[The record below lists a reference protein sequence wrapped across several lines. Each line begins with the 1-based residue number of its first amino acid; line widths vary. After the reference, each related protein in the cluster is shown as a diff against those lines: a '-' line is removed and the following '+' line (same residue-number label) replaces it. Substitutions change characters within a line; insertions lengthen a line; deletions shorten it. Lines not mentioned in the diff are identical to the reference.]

1 MVLKIVRTVWPVML
15 TYVAIGAPCG
25 MIMGQTGMEPWMV
38 FALSST
44 FVTGSGQFMI
54 CNLWLAGVPAAS
66 IVASV
71 AAISSR
77 FALYSASIAPH
88 LRGASKRQTL
98 AVAATLTEE
107 AYGISLAKLVE
118 GEDWGPLE
126 SFVLNAILIATWG
139 VSCTM
144 GAVVGTV
151 VDVPTAIAGF
161 VCTSLF
167 ICLLFSQRLSRG
179 NVVAAVSGAVSV
191 AVCKFLASR
200 ILPCRQASWS
210 ALPLRWRA
218 MLYLTEEVPAMPVNE
233 FLVLWLSSWAAIAF
247 FRIAP
252 AFALRG
258 RTLSPRITEALGY
271 IPPAAF
277 AALVA
282 NDLVNPGAFDAGLW
296 PALVPWI
303 AAAGVVAVAIKTK
316 SMLWCCVSGIV
327 FYIVLSLV

>member
-1 MVLKIVRTVWPVML
+1 MVLKIVKTVWPVML

-25 MIMGQTGMEPWMV
+25 MIMAQTGMEPWMV

-44 FVTGSGQFMI
+44 FVTGSGQFMV

-118 GEDWGPLE
+118 GEDWGPRE
-126 SFVLNAILIATWG
+126 SFALNAILIATWG

-144 GAVVGTV
+144 GAVVGAV
-151 VDVPTAIAGF
+151 VDDPTAIAGF
-161 VCTSLF
+161 VCTSLLSACSF
-167 ICLLFSQRLSRG
+167 RSDCRAAMSWLPLWLRCLSPY
-179 NVVAAVSGAVSV
+179 
-191 AVCKFLASR
+191 ASSWGGR
-200 ILPCRQASWS
+200 ISPCRQACSS
-210 ALPLRWRA
+210 VLPRRLRA
-218 MLYLTEEVPAMPVNE
+218 MLSPKEGALAMPVNE

-258 RTLSPRITEALGY
+258 RTLSPRVTEALGY

-282 NDLVNPGAFDAGLW
+282 NDLISPGAFDAGLW
-296 PALVPWI
+296 QGLIPWI

>member
-54 CNLWLAGVPAAS
+54 CNLWLAGVPAPS
-66 IVASV
+66 IIASV

-77 FALYSASIAPH
+77 FALYSASIAPY
-88 LRGASKRQTL
+88 LTGASKRQTL

-118 GEDWGPLE
+118 GADWGPRE

-139 VSCTM
+139 VSCTL
-144 GAVVGTV
+144 GAVAGAV
-151 VDVPTAIAGF
+151 VDVPTALAGF

-179 NVVAAVSGAVSV
+179 NVVAAVLAAVSV
-191 AVCKFLASR
+191 AICKFLGWTNIAVPASV
-200 ILPCRQASWS
+200 L
-210 ALPLRWRA
+210 
-218 MLYLTEEVPAMPVNE
+218 AMPVNE

-282 NDLVNPGAFDAGLW
+282 NDLISPGVFDAGLW
-296 PALVPWI
+296 QGLIPWI
-303 AAAGVVAVAIKTK
+303 ASAGVVAVAIKTK

-327 FYIVLSLV
+327 LYIVLSLV

>member
-118 GEDWGPLE
+118 GEDWGPRE
-126 SFVLNAILIATWG
+126 SFVLNVILIATW
-139 VSCTM
+139 
-144 GAVVGTV
+144 
-151 VDVPTAIAGF
+151 
-161 VCTSLF
+161 
-167 ICLLFSQRLSRG
+167 
-179 NVVAAVSGAVSV
+179 
-191 AVCKFLASR
+191 ASR
-200 ILPCRQASWS
+200 ILPCRQASWP

-282 NDLVNPGAFDAGLW
+282 NDLVSPGAFDAGLW

-303 AAAGVVAVAIKTK
+303 AAVGVVVVAVKTK

-327 FYIVLSLV
+327 LYIVLSLI